1 MKKVW
6 KWSLIAFF
14 GLGAMGMVI
23 EAAKSPEQKMAEAA
37 EREAQKAQR
46 EQENQLAKQERAA
59 AKAAEQAAEEEAARQ
74 AIDALP
80 SYSASELA
88 RAYDANT
95 VAADQKF
102 KGQTFKVTGTIT
114 DINTDIMGNPY
125 VSMRGGVNQFLEPQF
140 AFDKDSAN
148 QLAEL
153 SKGMKV
159 TLMCTGKG
167 DIAKTPMS
175 DDCIIL

>member
-1 MKKVW
+1 MNKVW
-6 KWSLIAFF
+6 KWSLIGFF

-37 EREAQKAQR
+37 ELEAKKVQR
-46 EQENQLAKQERAA
+46 ELEKQIAKEERAA
-59 AKAAEQAAEEEAARQ
+59 AKAAEQAAEQEAARK
-74 AIDALP
+74 AIEALP
-80 SYSASELA
+80 SYSASDLA

-102 KGQTFKVTGTIT
+102 KRQTFKVTGTIT
-114 DINTDIMGNPY
+114 DISTDIMGNPY
-125 VSMRGGVNQFLEPQF
+125 VTMRGGVNQFMEPQF
-140 AFDKDSAN
+140 SFDRDSAN

-153 SKGMKV
+153 RKGMKV
-159 TLMCTGKG
+159 TLVCTGKG

>member
-14 GLGAMGMVI
+14 GLVAMGMVI

-37 EREAQKAQR
+37 EREAQKAHR
-46 EQENQLAKQERAA
+46 EQERAA

-80 SYSASELA
+80 SYSATELA

-102 KGQTFKVTGTIT
+102 KGQTFKVTGTIA

-125 VSMRGGVNQFLEPQF
+125 VTMRGGVNQFLEPQF